1 MRKVYDLTTGTME
14 ELPSLPPTP
23 QVLTKLQKQHKINEE
38 SLYYL
43 KNTDWYVI
51 RMSETNVTVPDKI
64 LKARAAARYAIKEV

>member
-1 MRKVYDLTTGTME
+1 ME